1 MFDSL
6 CIKPAFYQEFTVLH
20 NSYVEMNNPNKG
32 LKFKT
37 IFPSLVLATHTQIQM
52 RTNTGLLLEDEI
64 PLLIS
69 LYKTLRFVLCNSC
82 EILDSFVCTIRCRSD

>member
-37 IFPSLVLATHTQIQM
+37 IFPSLVLATHT
-52 RTNTGLLLEDEI
+52 
-64 PLLIS
+64 
-69 LYKTLRFVLCNSC
+69 KFKCV
-82 EILDSFVCTIRCRSD
+82 